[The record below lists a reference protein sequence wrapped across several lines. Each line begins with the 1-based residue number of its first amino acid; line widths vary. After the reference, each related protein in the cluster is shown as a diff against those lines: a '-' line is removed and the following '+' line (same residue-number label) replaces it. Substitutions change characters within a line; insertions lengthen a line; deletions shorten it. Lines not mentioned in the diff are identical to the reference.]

1 MYRIK
6 PYELNI
12 SDMSRHEDFDFI
24 LPIPLINYREAS
36 NPVDSV
42 IGYQL
47 SKKSAISP
55 VNFECQA
62 EISGAY
68 GIYRKLGDS
77 VAMW

>member
-12 SDMSRHEDFDFI
+12 SDLSRPEDFDFI
-24 LPIPLINYREAS
+24 PPIPLINIVEHQIPLTAYWISAF
-36 NPVDSV
+36 
-42 IGYQL
+42 
-47 SKKSAISP
+47 KKINDFP

-68 GIYRKLGDS
+68 GVYRKLDDS